1 MERKLPKASQ
11 LVSSKMKG
19 QEARPL
25 PVRKAFLIAAL
36 VFVLNY
42 VLGTAV
48 VLQLNLSDPGI
59 GGSARDTWLASGT
72 QLGAPAW
79 FMVSLCDLAGACD
92 TSAMDWHP
100 WYRGCH
106 TAYLDVGSF
115 VDSRLGMVLRVI
127 EHHLT
132 VLTGLAVAVL
142 VVTTPT
148 VVILGIATLI
158 EQGRA
163 RMRVA
168 IP

>member
-1 MERKLPKASQ
+1 MQ
-11 LVSSKMKG
+11 
-19 QEARPL
+19 QFL

-59 GGSARDTWLASGT
+59 GGSARDSWLASGT

-79 FMVSLCDLAGACD
+79 FMVLYVILLVLATHQRWIGILGTAGV
-92 TSAMDWHP
+92 TLLTLMSGLSWIVDW
-100 WYRGCH
+100 
-106 TAYLDVGSF
+106 
-115 VDSRLGMVLRVI
+115 GMVLRVI

-142 VVTTPT
+142 SS
-148 VVILGIATLI
+148 
-158 EQGRA
+158 
-163 RMRVA
+163 A
-168 IP
+168 IPYSLEIMPAILQADLRGQLFCGNQRDKCCQVY

>member
-1 MERKLPKASQ
+1 MNQ
-11 LVSSKMKG
+11 F
-19 QEARPL
+19 L

-48 VLQLNLSDPGI
+48 VLQLNLSDPNI
-59 GGSARDTWLASGT
+59 GGSARDSWLTSGT

-79 FMVSLCDLAGACD
+79 FMVLYVILLVLATRQRWIGIL
-92 TSAMDWHP
+92 
-100 WYRGCH
+100 G
-106 TAYLDVGSF
+106 TAGVTLLTLMSGISWL
-115 VDSRLGMVLRVI
+115 VDYGMVLRVI

-132 VLTGLAVAVL
+132 LLTGFAVAVL
-142 VVTTPT
+142 IITTPT

-158 EQGRA
+158 AQRRA

-168 IP
+168 IS

>member
-1 MERKLPKASQ
+1 MQQFLT
-11 LVSSKMKG
+11 
-19 QEARPL
+19 
-25 PVRKAFLIAAL
+25 VRKAFLIAAF

-48 VLQLNLSDPGI
+48 VLQLNLSDPNI
-59 GGSARDTWLASGT
+59 GGSARDSWLTTGT

-79 FMVSLCDLAGACD
+79 FMVLYVILLVLATRLRWIGIL
-92 TSAMDWHP
+92 
-100 WYRGCH
+100 G
-106 TAYLDVGSF
+106 TAGVTLLTLMSGLSWL
-115 VDSRLGMVLRVI
+115 VDYAMVLRVI

-142 VVTTPT
+142 IITTPT

-158 EQGRA
+158 AQRRA

-168 IP
+168 IS